1 MQCFIYIFFVLLTL
15 QGRNPK
21 GTYNKRTVLL
31 AHTVYT
37 DLAKGEDKL
46 SEEYR
51 EGYCKDTFA
60 HLPIKPELPETNDK
74 YVILY
79 RRADRAARY
88 PSLRLAKR
96 NQARPSIRRGN
107 NHIFD

>member
-15 QGRNPK
+15 QGLITSIFQRN
-21 GTYNKRTVLL
+21 TTRQ
-31 AHTVYT
+31 AT
-37 DLAKGEDKL
+37 DARAKL

-60 HLPIKPELPETNDK
+60 HIPIKPELPETNDK

-79 RRADRAARY
+79 RRADRTARY

-107 NHIFD
+107 NRIF